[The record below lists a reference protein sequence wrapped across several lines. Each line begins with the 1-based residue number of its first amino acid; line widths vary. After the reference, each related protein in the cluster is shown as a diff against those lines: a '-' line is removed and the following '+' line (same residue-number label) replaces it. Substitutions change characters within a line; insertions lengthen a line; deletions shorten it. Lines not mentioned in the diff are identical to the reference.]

1 MLLQIL
7 AFLLAIN
14 LFAFAAFGWDKRQAR
29 LSGWRVKES
38 TLLMLA
44 LLGGSPGAFAGRAVF
59 RHKTRKQPF
68 VAQLWLVVVLQAA
81 AAVAAYWHFFV
92 QPLPFF

>member
-1 MLLQIL
+1 MLLQFF

-14 LFAFAAFGWDKRQAR
+14 LLAVAAFGWDKRQAR
-29 LSGWRVKES
+29 LGRWRVKES

-44 LLGGSPGAFAGRAVF
+44 LLGGSPGAFAGRAAF

-68 VAQLWLVVVLQAA
+68 VTQLWLIVALQAVAA
-81 AAVAAYWHFFV
+81 AALAWHFFV
-92 QPLPFF
+92 RPFDLS